1 MLEKIILRNKK
12 NDSWRIFS
20 SPKEVLYSKNLH
32 EVKTILDKVE
42 SKIKEN
48 NYIAVGFLTYES
60 APAFDPLK
68 WICRDRYVQ

>member
-42 SKIKEN
+42 SKINEKEEKRSEIEN
-48 NYIAVGFLTYES
+48 EKDCVRSN
-60 APAFDPLK
+60 
-68 WICRDRYVQ
+68 WIGT